1 MSEIKQRSTLLRS
14 IGAVF
19 AGLIAVI
26 ITSTLTDVVLHAT
39 GVFPPLGQPMS
50 DSLFVLA
57 MTYRIIFG
65 IVGGYI
71 TAWLAPDRP
80 VFHALILGGI
90 GLIVSMIGAAATWN
104 AGPAFGPKW
113 YPLSL
118 VITAVPCAWLGGKL
132 YEMRGGRT

>member
-71 TAWLAPDRP
+71 TAWLAPNRP